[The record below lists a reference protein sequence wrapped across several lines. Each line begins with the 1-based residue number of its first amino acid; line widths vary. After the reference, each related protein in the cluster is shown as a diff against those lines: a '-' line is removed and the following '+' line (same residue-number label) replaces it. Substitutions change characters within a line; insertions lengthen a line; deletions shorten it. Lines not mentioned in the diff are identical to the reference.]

1 MAENQQPRI
10 PTPSEMIEPWRQMAE
25 RLEQQWNQ
33 FFNQMMGTE
42 SFANLLGAYLQSYLT
57 LQQSIAQSVERSFQA
72 LNLPVRSD
80 IVGIAER
87 IAALEGQIAALAAEQ
102 RKLAAYLQDWQGGQR
117 GQRDGV

>member
-1 MAENQQPRI
+1 MAENQPRI

-42 SFANLLGAYLQSYLT
+42 SFANLLSAYLQSYLT
-57 LQQSIAQSVERSFQA
+57 LQQSIAQSVEHSFQA

-102 RKLAAYLQDWQGGQR
+102 RKLAAYLEDRLGTSR
-117 GQRDGV
+117 GQQDGA